1 MGSVTL
7 TAAEAATLSGVD
19 VVGSDGAAVG
29 RVRDVYLADR
39 DGRIAALGV
48 TRGRLSTTTVLV
60 PAAVVLEE
68 TLRPHTGEHE
78 QGHTAP
84 IRLNVLARAARAA
97 EEPPATGHLSPED
110 LRRAELAL
118 LPEDAGAALAE
129 GSEEAPQG

>member
-1 MGSVTL
+1 MGSVML
-7 TAAEAATLSGVD
+7 TAAEAASLSGVD

-29 RVRDVYLADR
+29 RVRDVYLGDR

-78 QGHTAP
+78 QEHTAP
-84 IRLNVLARAARAA
+84 IRLSVAARAARAV
-97 EEPPATGHLSPED
+97 EQPPATGHLSPED

-118 LPEDAGAALAE
+118 LPEVAAPVE

>member
-1 MGSVTL
+1 M
-7 TAAEAATLSGVD
+7 TALQ
-19 VVGSDGAAVG
+19 VVEVLL
-29 RVRDVYLADR
+29 LAGCLIIALWLVLLWLR
-39 DGRIAALGV
+39 RRSIAALGV

-78 QGHTAP
+78 HTAP
-84 IRLNVLARAARAA
+84 IRLSVPARAARAA
-97 EEPPATGHLSPED
+97 EQPPATGHLSPEE

-118 LPEDAGAALAE
+118 LPA

>member
-1 MGSVTL
+1 MGSVML
-7 TAAEAATLSGVD
+7 TAAEAASLSGVD

-29 RVRDVYLADR
+29 RVRDVYLMDR
-39 DGRIAALGV
+39 DRSIAALGV

-60 PAAVVLEE
+60 PVAVVLEE

-78 QGHTAP
+78 HTAP
-84 IRLNVLARAARAA
+84 IRLSVPARAARAA
-97 EEPPATGHLSPED
+97 EQPPATGHLSPAD

-118 LPEDAGAALAE
+118 LPA

>member
-1 MGSVTL
+1 ML
-7 TAAEAATLSGVD
+7 TAAEAASLSGVD

-29 RVRDVYLADR
+29 RVRDVYLMDR
-39 DGRIAALGV
+39 DRSIAALGV

-68 TLRPHTGEHE
+68 TLRPHSGEYE
-78 QGHTAP
+78 HTAP
-84 IRLNVLARAARAA
+84 IRLSVPARSARAA

-118 LPEDAGAALAE
+118 LPT